1 VHAVQAARKDA
12 GLRVEDR
19 ISLTLGGD
27 DELLAAARRHEAYVA
42 GETLATSISYDGAEP
57 DLRRASIEGRELLIG
72 VERA

>member
-1 VHAVQAARKDA
+1 VQAARKSA

-27 DELLAAARRHEAYVA
+27 DELLAAARAHEDYVA
-42 GETLATSISYDGAEP
+42 GETLATGLTLQGEDGTDRGERAE
-57 DLRRASIEGRELLIG
+57 IEGRELLIG